1 MDLLHEGANFLLE
14 FHRQCMRRGSGAFRS
29 GAGAK
34 TPRRARAARRGQGN
48 HLPRRL
54 MAETR
59 ALTEAAMMSSCVP
72 APQET
77 WPSGVRM
84 PT

>member
-1 MDLLHEGANFLLE
+1 MDLLHECANFLLE
-14 FHRQCMRRGSGAFRS
+14 FHRQCMRRRGGAFRAQKRP
-29 GAGAK
+29 G
-34 TPRRARAARRGQGN
+34 ARAARRGRGN

>member
-14 FHRQCMRRGSGAFRS
+14 FHRQCMRRGSGAFRAQKRPGARGRRS
-29 GAGAK
+29 GAG
-34 TPRRARAARRGQGN
+34 GN

>member
-1 MDLLHEGANFLLE
+1 MDLLHECANFLLE
-14 FHRQCMRRGSGAFRS
+14 FHRQCMRRGSGAFRAQKRT
-29 GAGAK
+29 GV
-34 TPRRARAARRGQGN
+34 RAARQGRGN

-77 WPSGVRM
+77 CPSGVRM

>member
-14 FHRQCMRRGSGAFRS
+14 FHRQCMRRGSGAFRAQKRP
-29 GAGAK
+29 G
-34 TPRRARAARRGQGN
+34 ARAARRGRGN

>member
-1 MDLLHEGANFLLE
+1 MMDLLHGCANFLLE
-14 FHRQCMRRGSGAFRS
+14 LYRQCMRRRGGAFRAQRIP
-29 GAGAK
+29 GA
-34 TPRRARAARRGQGN
+34 RVARRGQD

-54 MAETR
+54 MAETK

-77 WPSGVRM
+77 
-84 PT
+84 